1 MKYLYASVATAALV
15 IGAPAV
21 AQTTAAPGSSNT
33 IFLVDE
39 SGSMGGEHEFLENF
53 VSTVDSALAGA
64 GFTQRN
70 FGLLGFAGPGTGP
83 ANLREFTIGGAQVGS
98 ASDFVTAAQ
107 GLATTGRTEDGYAA
121 IDAALASYNING
133 ATTFV
138 LVTDEDRD
146 DTDSSLTFETIRDAL
161 NAAGANLAAILDV
174 TIKNTDG
181 DDAISTDGVNAL
193 TQDGASFTSVPHDGF
208 TGGNGDTTIA
218 DYADLALATDGGCVA
233 DLNQLR
239 QGGDAAA
246 AFAAAFE
253 TCVINAA
260 TNAGIVA
267 ILEVPVRDA
276 TMTVAQDIR
285 HKLRLLAQSMSGN
298 GGGSGSPTL
307 STRGQVIDQMFG
319 VDGLRGYAN
328 VTGTFGSVN
337 GGDLD
342 TRGAT
347 AGADY
352 TFDAAGGTARIGGA
366 LSFVD
371 GNVEDGSTRISTD
384 TTQASI
390 YGIYRTSSGLQFS
403 SDLQIG
409 QTDSDTSRQSGG
421 TLVTGEAET
430 DYRAIG
436 VEAGQRFE
444 LGGGSGVMM
453 PYGGLRQERIEQD
466 SYTESNGGVV
476 PGYEQDLSTAVV
488 GLRYEA
494 DVASSFGEFE
504 TIVDASFNRVFSQ
517 DLSVGTGT
525 VNIDP
530 GDVDESRLDLGVNF
544 AVEMG
549 PGSQLSVNLSGSKS
563 ENVSTASV
571 GLGVQMSF

>member
-1 MKYLYASVATAALV
+1 MKCLYASVATAALV

-21 AQTTAAPGSSNT
+21 AQTTAAPSSSNT

-39 SGSMGGEHEFLENF
+39 SGSMGGEHDFLENF
-53 VSTVDSALAGA
+53 VPDVDSALAVA

-98 ASDFVTAAQ
+98 ASDFVTAAEN
-107 GLATTGRTEDGYAA
+107 LVTTGSTEDGYAA
-121 IDAALASYNING
+121 IDAALASYNVNG

-161 NAAGANLAAILDV
+161 NAAGANLAAILNV
-174 TIKNTDG
+174 TIENTDG
-181 DDAISTDGVNAL
+181 DTAISTDGVNAL
-193 TQDGASFTSVPHDGF
+193 TQDGATFTSVPHDGF
-208 TGGNGDTTIA
+208 TGGNGDTIA
-218 DYADLALATDGGCVA
+218 DYADLALATNGGCVA

-239 QGGDAAA
+239 AGGDAAA
-246 AFAAAFE
+246 AFGAAFE

-298 GGGSGSPTL
+298 GGGSGAPTL

-328 VTGTFGSVN
+328 VTGSFGSVN

-342 TRGAT
+342 SRGVT

-352 TFDAAGGTARIGGA
+352 TLDAAGGTARIGGA

-390 YGIYRTSSGLQFS
+390 YGIYRMSSGLQFS

-421 TLVTGEAET
+421 ALVTGEAET
-430 DYRAIG
+430 DYRAIS

-444 LGGGSGVMM
+444 LGGGSGVIM

-494 DVASSFGEFE
+494 DVASSFGDFE

-530 GDVDESRLDLGVNF
+530 GDVDENRLDLGVSF
-544 AVEMG
+544 AVDMG
-549 PGSQLSVNLSGSKS
+549 LGSQLSVNLSGSKS